1 MQGESSLSIKDMYP
15 DKPTKTQSVNNLMH
29 ASIDISQMIVTE
41 AELIQD
47 SIQAGA
53 VENEAIQSS
62 LSKIRLYAEENA
74 KNARKTRTIVREM

>member
-74 KNARKTRTIVREM
+74 KNARKTRTIVRDM